1 MNLENISK
9 EASYKGPHI
18 LGLCL
23 YELSRIRKFSGYAD
37 WWLLKTGRKGEQMG
51 ANGYMIS
58 FREQNVLSLW

>member
-1 MNLENISK
+1 ME
-9 EASYKGPHI
+9 P
-18 LGLCL
+18 
-23 YELSRIRKFSGYAD
+23 SRIRKFSGYAD